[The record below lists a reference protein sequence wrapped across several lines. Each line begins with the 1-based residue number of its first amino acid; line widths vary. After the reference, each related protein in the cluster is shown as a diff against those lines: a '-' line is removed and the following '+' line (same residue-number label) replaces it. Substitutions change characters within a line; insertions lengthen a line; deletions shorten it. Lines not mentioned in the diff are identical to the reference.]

1 MHAIN
6 QGWIH
11 MFWPEMSRVEARL
24 SFMDGLPYLSR
35 ALRPI
40 VDTGANMWD

>member
-1 MHAIN
+1 
-6 QGWIH
+6 

-24 SFMDGLPYLSR
+24 LFMDRLPYLLR
-35 ALRPI
+35 ALRRI